1 MIAGVTVNKCSPK
14 KVLPDY
20 FFTSEKVLPQYLLP
34 REKVLPLG
42 KKMLSYPEILAACFS
57 QYFIGSV
64 FFPGKIYSLRNHS
77 IAHWNFECFD
87 NTIHCL

>member
-42 KKMLSYPEILAACFS
+42 KKCFPILKFWLHVSRNTLLGVFFS
-57 QYFIGSV
+57 QERYT
-64 FFPGKIYSLRNHS
+64 P
-77 IAHWNFECFD
+77 
-87 NTIHCL
+87 

>member
-1 MIAGVTVNKCSPK
+1 MIAGVTVNKYSPE

-42 KKMLSYPEILAACFS
+42 KKMLPYP
-57 QYFIGSV
+57 
-64 FFPGKIYSLRNHS
+64 
-77 IAHWNFECFD
+77 
-87 NTIHCL
+87 

>member
-1 MIAGVTVNKCSPK
+1 MIASVTVNKYSPK

-42 KKMLSYPEILAACFS
+42 KRCSPILTFWLHVS
-57 QYFIGSV
+57 RNTLLGV
-64 FFPGKIYSLRNHS
+64 FFPRKDILPRKPFYCT
-77 IAHWNFECFD
+77 FEFRMF
-87 NTIHCL
+87 